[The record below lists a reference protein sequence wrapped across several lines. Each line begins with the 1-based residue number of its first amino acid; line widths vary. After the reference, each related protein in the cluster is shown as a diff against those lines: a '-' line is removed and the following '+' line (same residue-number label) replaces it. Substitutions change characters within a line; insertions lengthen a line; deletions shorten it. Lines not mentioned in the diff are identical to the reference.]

1 METQIKNHSFD
12 SNRFKYLNTLIHV
25 YVVILMVSN
34 LVGQKIT
41 NFGSFNIMDSTFEI
55 QFSGAQL
62 LFPITY
68 IFGDIFTEVYGYGA
82 SRRAIWIA
90 FFASALMAA

>member
-1 METQIKNHSFD
+1 MNQNIKKQPFD
-12 SNRFKYLNTLIHV
+12 TNRFKHLNTLIHV

-41 NFGSFNIMDSTFEI
+41 NFGSFYFMGHTFDI

-68 IFGDIFTEVYGYGA
+68 IPKFMDTVHLEGQFGLP
-82 SRRAIWIA
+82 SLPQRLWQ
-90 FFASALMAA
+90 